1 MKIMDI
7 RLGEAFKAREPYCK
21 EERYYMKI
29 RCTYEGSNA
38 ARLTDGMTVQF
49 NNLADVTK
57 VDVCISE
64 LVEEADTE
72 REVEE

>member
-29 RCTYEGSNA
+29 RCTFEGSNA
-38 ARLTDGMTVQF
+38 VRLNDGIAVHF
-49 NNLADVTK
+49 DNLVDATK

-64 LVEEADTE
+64 LVEEVDTE